1 MTDRIRGRDEGF
13 TLLEVIVAFVVL
25 SLSLIAVNKS
35 VAFATTQIRR
45 AEQVRQ
51 AEELAQQVWVDI
63 TLSNNGI
70 ARHARGI
77 SQTGLRWELYSK
89 PIDSMSKFA
98 TTQVT
103 LIITSEAGR
112 RIRDYITF
120 LPKTVVQE

>member
-1 MTDRIRGRDEGF
+1 MNDLIHGRDEGF

-35 VAFATTQIRR
+35 VALATTQIRR
-45 AEQVRQ
+45 AEEVRQ
-51 AEELAQQVWVDI
+51 AEELAQQIWADVI
-63 TLSNNGI
+63 LSNNGI
-70 ARHARGI
+70 VRHARGR
-77 SQTGLRWELYSK
+77 SEAGLRWELYSK

-103 LIITSEAGR
+103 LIIRSEAGR

-120 LPKTVVQE
+120 LPKAVVQE